1 MSTVL
6 HRRWVPVF
14 ALLALLAACTGAPDS
29 ADSAAPTRCV
39 ADAPD
44 LSGTEP
50 VGYRSVSHDY
60 ALPWDQTPRTIG
72 LNVWYPTEAPT
83 EESARY
89 IGIWNDANA
98 RVDSP
103 ISPANCLR
111 PLVLYSHGSQAW
123 GGSNS
128 LLLEHFVRNGWI
140 AAGPD
145 HTDNLLSDDMG
156 SKPVV
161 FPLIRATDVLETLD
175 WLENLPD
182 DDPLAGKVDT
192 SRVLVLGHSFGGQTS
207 WLLSGV
213 GFNQAG
219 LDAACAEGACTEAER
234 AAFSTPTGDDRIV
247 AVGPMAGSA
256 DSALVN
262 DATWA
267 QATPVL
273 YQTGTADNDGSD
285 PYARAAAADVRWLE
299 IEGACHESFTATD
312 LPCDTLPKDEGAAI
326 VAAYTTAF
334 GWASVLQ
341 SEAPDVT
348 GVLDGSVVVSTRV
361 AFHHTRYAR

>member
-1 MSTVL
+1 MATVL
-6 HRRWVPVF
+6 HRRWAPLF
-14 ALLALLAACTGAPDS
+14 ALLAACTGTSDS
-29 ADSAAPTRCV
+29 APREDLPPVSCV

-50 VGYRSVSHDY
+50 VGYRYVSHDY
-60 ALPWDQTPRTIG
+60 AFPWDQTARTIG

-103 ISPANCLR
+103 VSPVNCLR

-145 HTDNLLSDDMG
+145 HTDNLLTDDIG
-156 SKPVV
+156 SKPKI
-161 FPLIRATDVLETLD
+161 FPMIRATDVLETLD
-175 WLENLPD
+175 WLANLPD

-192 SRVLVLGHSFGGQTS
+192 SRVVVFGHSFGGQTS

-213 GFNQAG
+213 GFNQEV
-219 LDAACAEGACTEAER
+219 LDAACADGGCTDQER

-256 DSALVN
+256 DSTLV
-262 DATWA
+262 DDSTWA

-273 YQTGTADNDGSD
+273 YQTGTADNDGSG
-285 PYARAAAADVRWLE
+285 PYARAAAGDVRWLE
-299 IEGACHESFTATD
+299 IEGACHESFTATE
-312 LPCDTLPKDEGAAI
+312 LACDTLPKEEGAAI
-326 VAAYTTAF
+326 VAAYSTAF
-334 GWASVLQ
+334 GWATVLQ
-341 SEAPDVT
+341 SNSPDVT
-348 GVLDGSVVVSTRV
+348 GVLDGSIVVSSRV
-361 AFHHTRYAR
+361 AFHHTR